1 MDFNKIK
8 LIKSYYNQITKFK
21 QLKKYKNMSK
31 NEFSDEMKLLLPK
44 FYNEYQNIFD
54 LILENKD
61 LKYLNLMFNKL
72 EIIENE
78 FNQRKNEISYI
89 DPIIRELKNVILD
102 NEVSKEDIIYI
113 LDNNINNKK
122 FKNEYP
128 LIIQLLVDKNMRKL
142 DIETLLLYEIKFN
155 YEKEIGNILADKYVY
170 PNINR

>member
-78 FNQRKNEISYI
+78 FNQRKYEISYI
-89 DPIIRELKNVILD
+89 EPIIRELKNVIID